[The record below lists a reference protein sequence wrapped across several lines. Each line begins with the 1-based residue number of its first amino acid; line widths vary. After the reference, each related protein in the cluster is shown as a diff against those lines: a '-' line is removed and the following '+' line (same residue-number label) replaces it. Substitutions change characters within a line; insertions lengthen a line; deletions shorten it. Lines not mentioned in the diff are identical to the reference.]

1 MMKSILSLALYTATA
16 LAQGIY
22 INSPAAGTELQ
33 AGETVTVQLVRPVFS
48 ENVAEIGIAIGIESC
63 SGSSG
68 CPDPDSEI
76 GNLLYSGPYD
86 PQSNGPP
93 DPYENFTITVPDVT
107 GPAQIGVVR
116 PFLVGL
122 SYEFV
127 VGSAVTNVTI
137 V

>member
-1 MMKSILSLALYTATA
+1 MKSILSLVLYTATA

-22 INSPAAGTELQ
+22 IESPAAGTELK
-33 AGETVTVQLVRPVFS
+33 AGETITVQIGRPGFP
-48 ENVAEIGIAIGIESC
+48 ENIAEIGIAIGIESC

-68 CPDPDSEI
+68 CTAPDSAI

-93 DPYENFTITVPDVT
+93 YPYENFTVTVPDVT

-116 PFLVGL
+116 PYLVGL

-127 VGSAVTNVTI
+127 VGTAVMNVTI